1 MLSHFT
7 PRAQRVIILAQ
18 EEARR
23 LNHAFLGTEHLLLGI
38 VALGEGIA
46 SEILRRLGVDLKK
59 LRLEVE
65 RRIGTG
71 DNILL
76 SGDMPFSP
84 RAKRVLE
91 YAVEES
97 HQLGQNFVGT
107 EHLLLGLMR
116 EEQGEAAKILEEIGV
131 TAETVRNEV
140 TGMLSGNEP
149 VYGQT
154 EAPPP
159 PPGQKKVMRRVSVK
173 TPTLD
178 EFGRDLT
185 RLASQGKLDPVIGR
199 DHEIQR
205 VIQILTRR
213 TKNNPVLLGD
223 PGVGKTAIVEGLA
236 ERISDGN
243 IPQLL
248 ADRRVVTL
256 DLPGVV
262 AGTKYRGEFEQRLR
276 QIMNEIRQAQGK
288 IILFIDELHTVM
300 GAGAAEGAIDASNML
315 KPALSRGE
323 VQCIG
328 ATTLDAYRKHIEKD
342 AALTRRFQPIIVNPP
357 TVDETVEILKGLKSR
372 YEAHH
377 GVRFSDEALRAAS
390 ILSSRFIPDRFLPDK
405 AVDLMDEAGSRMRL
419 DSATVPQ
426 SIRKLEQK
434 LERLNKEKQAAISGE
449 EFERAALLKSDAE
462 KVEGEIKKLRR
473 EWEQDESHQAP
484 IIGEEQIAEVVS
496 EWTGI
501 PVAKLTEKESDK
513 LLKMEEA
520 LHRRVVGQDEA
531 INAISRAVRR
541 SRTGLKEL
549 SRPIGSFL
557 FLGPTGVGKTELAR
571 TLAEFMFGDENALIR
586 IDMSEYM
593 EKFNVSRLVGAPPGY
608 VGYEEGGQ
616 LTEKVRRKPY
626 SVILLDE
633 IEKAHADV
641 FNILLQV
648 FEDGQLTDSLGHRV
662 DFRNTIIIMTSNL
675 GAREL
680 MKGQGLGFAR
690 TQREEGDYEQMKGV
704 VLEEVKK
711 FFRPEFLNR
720 IDETVVFHPLS
731 REDLKKIVDLMLSK
745 IITRLNEQYIT
756 LEVTENTKNLLME
769 KGYNPQY
776 GARPLRRTIQSML
789 EDKLAEESLRR
800 KMPTGP
806 DERLHIKADVQNDRI
821 TFAFIPA
828 TQ

>member
-38 VALGEGIA
+38 AALGEGVA
-46 SEILRRLGVDLKK
+46 SEILRRLGVDLRK

-84 RAKRVLE
+84 RAKRALE

-97 HQLGQNFVGT
+97 HNLGQNFVGT

-116 EEQGEAAKILEEIGV
+116 EEQGEAAKILEEIGI
-131 TAETVRNEV
+131 TAETVKNEV
-140 TGMLSGNEP
+140 TDMLTGSEP

-154 EAPPP
+154 ETPPPP
-159 PPGQKKVMRRVSVK
+159 PPGPGKVTRRTSVK
-173 TPTLD
+173 TPMLD

-185 RLASQGKLDPVIGR
+185 RMASQGKLDPVIGR

-236 ERISDGN
+236 ERISEGN

-248 ADRRVVTL
+248 SGRRVVTL

-276 QIMNEIRQAQGK
+276 QIMNEIRQARGK
-288 IILFIDELHTVM
+288 VILFIDELHTVM
-300 GAGAAEGAIDASNML
+300 GAGAAEGAIDASSML

-323 VQCIG
+323 IQCIG

-390 ILSSRFIPDRFLPDK
+390 VLSSRFIPDRFLPDK

-434 LERLNKEKQAAISGE
+434 LEKLGKEKQSAISGE

-462 KVEGEIKKLRR
+462 KVEEKIKKLRV
-473 EWEQDESHQAP
+473 EWEQDKSHQAP
-484 IIGEEQIAEVVS
+484 IIGEEQIAEVIS

-501 PVAKLTEKESDK
+501 PVVKLTEKESDK

-520 LHRRVVGQDEA
+520 LHRRVIGQEEA
-531 INAISRAVRR
+531 INAVSRAVRR
-541 SRTGLKEL
+541 SRTGLKEI

-571 TLAEFMFGDENALIR
+571 TLAEFMFGDEEALIR

-633 IEKAHADV
+633 IEKAHIDV

-648 FEDGQLTDSLGHRV
+648 LEDGQLTDSLGHRV
-662 DFRNTIIIMTSNL
+662 DFRNTIVIMTSNL

-690 TQREEGDYEQMKGV
+690 SRQEEGDYGQMKGV

-720 IDETVVFHPLS
+720 LDETVVFHPLS
-731 REDLKKIVDLMLSK
+731 REDLKKIVDLMLSR
-745 IITRLNEQYIT
+745 IITRLDEQYIT
-756 LEVTENTKNLLME
+756 LEVTENAKNFLME

-776 GARPLRRTIQSML
+776 GARPLRRTIQSIL
-789 EDKLAEESLRR
+789 EDHLAEESLRR

-806 DERLHIKADVQNDRI
+806 DERLHIKADVQDDRVI
-821 TFAFIPA
+821 FAF
-828 TQ
+828 TSGQ

>member
-38 VALGEGIA
+38 AALGEGVA
-46 SEILRRLGVDLKK
+46 SEILRRLGVDLRK

-76 SGDMPFSP
+76 NGDMPFSP
-84 RAKRVLE
+84 RAKRALE

-97 HQLGQNFVGT
+97 HQLDQNFVGT
-107 EHLLLGLMR
+107 EHLLLGLIR
-116 EEQGEAAKILEEIGV
+116 EEQGEAAKMLEELGV
-131 TAETVRNEV
+131 TTETVRNEV
-140 TGMLSGNEP
+140 MSMLTGNEP
-149 VYGQT
+149 AYGQI
-154 EAPPP
+154 EAPPSP
-159 PPGQKKVMRRVSVK
+159 PPGPGKVMRRTSVK
-173 TPTLD
+173 TPMLD

-223 PGVGKTAIVEGLA
+223 PGVGKTAIIEGLA
-236 ERISDGN
+236 ERISEGN

-248 ADRRVVTL
+248 SGRRVVTL

-276 QIMNEIRQAQGK
+276 QIMDEIRQSHGK

-300 GAGAAEGAIDASNML
+300 GAGAAEGAIDASSML

-419 DSATVPQ
+419 DSSTVPQ
-426 SIRKLEQK
+426 SIRNLEQK
-434 LERLNKEKQAAISGE
+434 LENLGKEKQKAISGE
-449 EFERAALLKSDAE
+449 EFERAALLKNDAE
-462 KVEGEIKKLRR
+462 KVEEEIKKLRM
-473 EWEQDESHQAP
+473 EWEQDKSHHAP

-501 PVAKLTEKESDK
+501 PVVKLTEKESDK

-520 LHRRVVGQDEA
+520 LHCRLVDQEEA
-531 INAISRAVRR
+531 INAVSRAVRR

-571 TLAEFMFGDENALIR
+571 TLAEFMFGDEEALIR

-626 SVILLDE
+626 SVVLFDE

-648 FEDGQLTDSLGHRV
+648 FDDGQLTDSLGHRV

-680 MKGQGLGFAR
+680 MKGQEIGFAR
-690 TQREEGDYEQMKGV
+690 SQHEEGNYEQMKGI

-720 IDETVVFHPLS
+720 LDETVVFHSLS

-745 IITRLNEQYIT
+745 IITRLDEQYIT
-756 LEVTENTKNLLME
+756 LEVTENARNLLME

-789 EDKLAEESLRR
+789 EDQLAEETLKR

-806 DERLHIKADVQNDRI
+806 DKRLHIKADVQDDRI
-821 TFAFIPA
+821 IFIFVPA
-828 TQ
+828 E